1 MAWLTGPHTRTWLAT
16 STSVQVGRVTR
27 GNKRCQWSG
36 GAPPVYRPR
45 PRRWRV
51 PGASARALLHRLWQS
66 RPAAL
71 PPLPLPRA
79 SLAQRVRHS
88 MSLWRRVPLYQ
99 KDASGRYRA
108 VKELPKPTMPVRVDG
123 VVGVDKNIFRHG
135 CAHRAR
141 AWPHDMTP
149 HPTADG
155 AGPAAVSCFPT
166 ANSSRGMASRTTSSL
181 SAGGSSC
188 VSGTSAGR
196 CGVLRERR
204 TRSAAHAATAR

>member
-1 MAWLTGPHTRTWLAT
+1 M
-16 STSVQVGRVTR
+16 SMVGRCAARPTP
-27 GNKRCQWSG
+27 
-36 GAPPVYRPR
+36 APTQLARS
-45 PRRWRV
+45 
-51 PGASARALLHRLWQS
+51 GASARALVHRLWQS
-66 RPAAL
+66 HPAAL

-123 VVGVDKNIFRHG
+123 VVGVDKKIFRHG

-166 ANSSRGMASRTTSSL
+166 ATSSRGTASRTTSSL

-188 VSGTSAGR
+188 ASGTNAGR
-196 CGVLRERR
+196 RGVLRERR
-204 TRSAAHAATAR
+204 TLSAAHAATAR